1 MALGAP
7 GGAARLCFAVL
18 TLLGVL
24 AGAAPA
30 HASES
35 PTKSHA
41 AFLAV
46 DAAQDVDL
54 RGPPSTPGSLSEVAE
69 SGEHYGSAAVE
80 KAVDAARLVAGKA
93 ASLVQAGKAAAAG
106 TVGTKDLLGTT
117 LQLGIVIL
125 LVLVGLFFYW
135 GGSVQELEDHPRDS
149 LMSTASRAKG
159 EYNEWNTRN
168 SVGGG
173 GSNLPSQRDLA
184 ANDPFAT
191 KPNPRKKN
199 ACVC

>member
-1 MALGAP
+1 MLWQIRAMGNVSSSSQWDTLFQALTTP
-7 GGAARLCFAVL
+7 
-18 TLLGVL
+18 
-24 AGAAPA
+24 
-30 HASES
+30 E
-35 PTKSHA
+35 
-41 AFLAV
+41 
-46 DAAQDVDL
+46 DL
-54 RGPPSTPGSLSEVAE
+54 RAYLDRHAQPDGDLHKTAHLLVGTLHVDISLLRLSEVAE

-159 EYNEWNTRN
+159 EYNDWNTRN

-184 ANDPFAT
+184 NDPFAT